1 MDFSD
6 TPIVRLIP
14 QRHPMIMVDKML
26 NCDDIDAVAVFT
38 IRQDNILLDDDGLSA
53 PGIVENMAQSCAA
66 RMGCVDMLHGEP
78 IKLGYIGEVR
88 DARILRHPQCGE
100 TLHTYIHVIE
110 DMFNVLL
117 ADVRVECSEEV
128 IAKAQIKVAKTDIVA
143 NLSD

>member
-53 PGIVENMAQSCAA
+53 PGIVENMA
-66 RMGCVDMLHGEP
+66 
-78 IKLGYIGEVR
+78 
-88 DARILRHPQCGE
+88 
-100 TLHTYIHVIE
+100 
-110 DMFNVLL
+110 
-117 ADVRVECSEEV
+117 
-128 IAKAQIKVAKTDIVA
+128 
-143 NLSD
+143 

>member
-66 RMGCVDMLHGEP
+66 RMGC
-78 IKLGYIGEVR
+78 
-88 DARILRHPQCGE
+88 LR
-100 TLHTYIHVIE
+100 
-110 DMFNVLL
+110 
-117 ADVRVECSEEV
+117 
-128 IAKAQIKVAKTDIVA
+128 
-143 NLSD
+143 